1 MDRGQVLDS
10 RVGNFLTSESE
21 IELGAETSRCVQPP
35 ANRRAAGQQL
45 TREGA
50 VRRTGW

>member
-1 MDRGQVLDS
+1 MPLGFDS
-10 RVGNFLTSESE
+10 QKICLS
-21 IELGAETSRCVQPP
+21 LQPP